1 MLHATELS
9 YNDIPLWNHKDI
21 VTSLGGDP
29 SLIKFYSVQ
38 SRVGLDE
45 LLLDE
50 EFNTHKG
57 FQFVELHMGKT
68 DAPQVLKD
76 VQKRISKA

>member
-9 YNDIPLWNHKDI
+9 YNDIAPWRHEDI

-29 SLIKFYSVQ
+29 SLIRFFSIQK
-38 SRVGLDE
+38 RMDLDE

-50 EFNTHKG
+50 GFNTHKG
-57 FQFVELHMGKT
+57 FQFVELQMGKT